1 MGICYSCLEE
11 QEDEIIQ
18 KPKNSVIR
26 ESIKSNILSVQQ
38 QENSNSTKAHQK
50 QQEKEEDNSKTKEN
64 KNVNNPR
71 EGSIPGAGKNNTLID
86 ARNPAIRN
94 KKPFT
99 FSAPPAKKKK
109 ETNNKDEE
117 YKNVVNP

>member
-38 QENSNSTKAHQK
+38 QE
-50 QQEKEEDNSKTKEN
+50 KEEDNSKTKEN

-71 EGSIPGAGKNNTLID
+71 EGSTPGAGNNNILID
-86 ARNPAIRN
+86 ERNPAIRN

>member
-26 ESIKSNILSVQQ
+26 ESIKSNILS
-38 QENSNSTKAHQK
+38 
-50 QQEKEEDNSKTKEN
+50 KTKEN

-71 EGSIPGAGKNNTLID
+71 EGSTPGAGNNNILID
-86 ARNPAIRN
+86 ERNPAIRN

>member
-38 QENSNSTKAHQK
+38 QENS
-50 QQEKEEDNSKTKEN
+50 

-71 EGSIPGAGKNNTLID
+71 EGSIPGAGNNNTLID
-86 ARNPAIRN
+86 ERNPAIRN

>member
-38 QENSNSTKAHQK
+38 QENS
-50 QQEKEEDNSKTKEN
+50 

-71 EGSIPGAGKNNTLID
+71 EGSTPGAGNNNILID
-86 ARNPAIRN
+86 ERNPAIRN

>member
-1 MGICYSCLEE
+1 MGICYSCSEE

-26 ESIKSNILSVQQ
+26 ESIKSSIL
-38 QENSNSTKAHQK
+38 
-50 QQEKEEDNSKTKEN
+50 SKTKEN

-71 EGSIPGAGKNNTLID
+71 EGSTPDAGNNNILID
-86 ARNPAIRN
+86 ERNPAIRN